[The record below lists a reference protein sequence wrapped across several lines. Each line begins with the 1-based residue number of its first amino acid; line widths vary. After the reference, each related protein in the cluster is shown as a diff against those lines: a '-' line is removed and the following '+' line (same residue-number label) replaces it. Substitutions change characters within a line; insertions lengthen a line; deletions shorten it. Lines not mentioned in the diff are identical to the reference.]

1 MSNIGFALF
10 LLGMVAIAV
19 FILMGLFSLIKKNG
33 KAKKRFLFAG
43 VSLAVMVLGAVFMV
57 AFQTDE
63 EKALNE
69 ERRIAEVKAEKA
81 QEEKDKA
88 KAEAAAKE
96 EKEKKEAAA
105 KKKAEEAKKE
115 KEEKEAAAKKKAE
128 EAKKAKEEK
137 EAAEKAKAEQVAKEK
152 AEAKKKAEQKAK
164 EEAEAKEKAKQEAAA
179 KKKAEADKKAKEE
192 REAKEAAAKAEAD
205 KQASAQTIRYAQMIK
220 NPDRYAGEYVKY
232 RGEIV
237 QIQEGD
243 DMTVIRLAV
252 TQESY
257 GWNPNEVIWVE
268 VEGYTDFVDEDI
280 VTVYGTVV
288 GKHSYTSQAG
298 WEITVPAMLA
308 DTVE

>member
-81 QEEKDKA
+81 QEAKDKA
-88 KAEAAAKE
+88 KA
-96 EKEKKEAAA
+96 EAAA

-137 EAAEKAKAEQVAKEK
+137 EAEEKAKAEQVAKEK

-164 EEAEAKEKAKQEAAA
+164 AEAEAKEMAKQEAAA
-179 KKKAEADKKAKEE
+179 KKKAEAEQKAKEE
-192 REAKEAAAKAEAD
+192 REAKEAAAKAEAE
-205 KQASAQTIRYAQMIK
+205 KKANAKIIEYAQMIK
-220 NPDRYAGEYVKY
+220 NPDRHAGEYVKY

-268 VEGYTDFVDEDI
+268 VDGYTDFVDEDV